1 MLQYLYLQG
10 NSLQGFI
17 PPSLASLKEYLNV
30 SFNMLDGEVPT
41 EGVFRNASGL
51 VVTGNGKLCG
61 GIPEV
66 HLPPC
71 TVKGVKLAKH
81 LKFKLLAVLFRT
93 LELDDRVVA
102 IMVLNLQRK
111 GAQKSFIAECNALK
125 NVKHRNLV
133 PILTCCS
140 STDYKGEEFKALVFE
155 YMRNGSLEQWLHRR
169 TLGAEHQRSLNL
181 DERLNIMIDVAS
193 AIHYLHHECEKLI
206 IHCDLKPTN
215 VLLDDDMVAR
225 VSDFGIAR
233 LLSTVNSTT
242 SGQTSTIC
250 IKGTV
255 GYAPPVWN
263 GSMNGDMYSF
273 GILLLEILTGRKP
286 TDEIF
291 GDGQNLYSFVK
302 NSFPDNL
309 LQILDP
315 SLVPNHGQASIDEE
329 NNQNLTS
336 SVQKCLVLLVQ
347 IGLKCSVEAPD
358 ERMNIVVDVNIE
370 LSKIRRTF
378 LIERRREQASFRS
391 SGVDA

>member
-1 MLQYLYLQG
+1 M
-10 NSLQGFI
+10 S
-17 PPSLASLKEYLNV
+17 
-30 SFNMLDGEVPT
+30 DGEVPT

-71 TVKGVKLAKH
+71 AVKGVKLAKH
-81 LKFKLLAVLFRT
+81 LKFKSNKPSLDSTTFNQLAKVPYQSLHNGTSGFSTSNLIGSGNFSSVYKGT

-111 GAQKSFIAECNALK
+111 GAHKSFIAECNALK

-155 YMRNGSLEQWLHRR
+155 YRRNGSLEQWLHRR
-169 TLGAEHQRSLNL
+169 TLGAEHLRSLNL

-215 VLLDDDMVAR
+215 VLLDDDMVAH

-242 SGQTSTIC
+242 SGQTSTIEY
-250 IKGTV
+250 GMGSEV
-255 GYAPPVWN
+255 
-263 GSMNGDMYSF
+263 SMNGDMYSF

-336 SVQKCLVLLVQ
+336 SVQKCLVLLVH

-358 ERMNIVVDVNIE
+358 ERMNIVDVNIE